1 MGKQKTKDVMPVN
14 WRIDAVCAAAQKAR
28 KGYAKFVAEDLSAD
42 PDLYQRILDEFRE
55 AFLLKREREAER
67 VRRAAKERAKAKG
80 KKRGSS
86 TETLL

>member
-14 WRIDAVCAAAQKAR
+14 WRIDAVCAAAQKAG

-42 PDLYQRILDEFRE
+42 PDLYQRILDEF
-55 AFLLKREREAER
+55 LLKREWEAER
-67 VRRAAKERAKAKG
+67 VRRAAKERVKAKG